1 MTPRAG
7 FLGVGLCCVGPG
19 FTHHLNLRAYL
30 AAYTAGFQQRL
41 LNSLAPIQQC
51 RAQAASG
58 EHREEEASASH
69 TTAVGA
75 VSSFSPSLPDSFSRR
90 RDGACLSLLA
100 LKELRPVWSD
110 QNLDELS
117 S

>member
-19 FTHHLNLRAYL
+19 FTHHLHLRAYL

-41 LNSLAPIQQC
+41 LKSLAPIQQC

-58 EHREEEASASH
+58 ERREEEASASH
-69 TTAVGA
+69 TTALGA
-75 VSSFSPSLPDSFSRR
+75 LSALSLPHSLTASRQ
-90 RDGACLSLLA
+90 GAMELA
-100 LKELRPVWSD
+100 CHFWPLK
-110 QNLDELS
+110 S
-117 S
+117 SGRSGLIKT

>member
-7 FLGVGLCCVGPG
+7 FLAVGLCCVGPG

-30 AAYTAGFQQRL
+30 AAYTAAFQQRL

-51 RAQAASG
+51 SAQAASG

-69 TTAVGA
+69 TTALGA
-75 VSSFSPSLPDSFSRR
+75 LSALSLPHSLTASR
-90 RDGACLSLLA
+90 GAMELACHFWPLKSSGRFCASTKLS
-100 LKELRPVWSD
+100 
-110 QNLDELS
+110 
-117 S
+117 